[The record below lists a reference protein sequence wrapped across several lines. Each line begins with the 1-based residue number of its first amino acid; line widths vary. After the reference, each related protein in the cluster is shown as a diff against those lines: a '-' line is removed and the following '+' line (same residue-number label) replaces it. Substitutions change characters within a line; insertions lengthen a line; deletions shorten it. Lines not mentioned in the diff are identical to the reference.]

1 MMMPQFECLN
11 RFKWAIRKGRFSSVK
26 SALSSE
32 DLKKIKDLR
41 KITNLSVGIC
51 KNILN
56 KNGYNIERSVDYI
69 FQNFNESYEREVK
82 LTEGYYCLSSRGNCT
97 AIVELNSY
105 NDLVSESIYFKELL
119 INLCNKLI
127 GGNVTT
133 TVGQLNLDEEV
144 LSHYLPLFY
153 DENKINVD
161 KMLNRVELKDIFKYI
176 YFNRSI
182 SQLIN
187 YTSYILNEHIFL
199 SKYLLLNLD
208 HLRSCHPNV
217 YIIKKSY
224 YHKET
229 KIDNFV
235 LCKGFSFSFLFIK
248 SDEVIPEPVKLILEK
263 FASLICVNILIYKSK
278 RCSNANQFDIH
289 GWFFVNHFGR
299 SANEL
304 GQNGGNASMQKGS
317 QLGSTKGNA
326 MKREGAARE
335 EYGGVEH
342 DGKEHGD
349 EEHDDEK
356 HDDFLQKKVQ
366 SFCILS
372 EYIEKMDHKGL
383 TNILKE
389 DVTFSEMIKLMED
402 QFKIKIFVKI
412 MYSVL
417 NEDML
422 IL

>member
-11 RFKWAIRKGRFSSVK
+11 RFKWARTKGRFSSVR

-32 DLKKIKDLR
+32 NLKKIKDLR

-56 KNGYNIERSVDYI
+56 KNEYNIERSVDYI
-69 FQNFNESYEREVK
+69 FQNFNRSYEKDAK

-97 AIVELNSY
+97 SIAELNSY
-105 NDLVSESIYFKELL
+105 NDLVSENIHFKELL

-127 GGNVTT
+127 GGNITRK
-133 TVGQLNLDEEV
+133 VGQLNFDEEV
-144 LSHYLPLFY
+144 LPDYLPLFY
-153 DENKINVD
+153 DENKIDVD
-161 KMLNRVELKDIFKYI
+161 KMLNRVEHKDIFKHI
-176 YFNRSI
+176 YFNRTI
-182 SQLIN
+182 NQLIN
-187 YTSYILNEHIFL
+187 YTSYILNDQIFL
-199 SKYLLLNLD
+199 RKYLLLNLD
-208 HLRSCHPNV
+208 HLKSCHPNV

-224 YHKET
+224 HHKET
-229 KIDNFV
+229 KIDNFI

-263 FASLICVNILIYKSK
+263 FASLVCVNILIYKSR
-278 RCSNANQFDIH
+278 RCSSANQFDIH
-289 GWFFVNHFGR
+289 GCFYVNHCGHP
-299 SANEL
+299 ANEL
-304 GQNGGNASMQKGS
+304 GQNGGNASVQKGS
-317 QLGSTKGNA
+317 QMDSTERNA

-335 EYGGVEH
+335 E
-342 DGKEHGD
+342 
-349 EEHDDEK
+349 HDDEE

-372 EYIEKMDHKGL
+372 EYIEKMGHKRL
-383 TNILKE
+383 TNISKW
-389 DVTFSEMIKLMED
+389 DVTFSQIIKLMED
-402 QFKIKIFVKI
+402 EFKIKIFLKI
-412 MYSVL
+412 VYSVL

>member
-1 MMMPQFECLN
+1 MMMPQFQYLS
-11 RFKWAIRKGRFSSVK
+11 RFKLARTKVCFSTVK

-56 KNGYNIERSVDYI
+56 KNGYNIESSVDYI
-69 FQNFNESYEREVK
+69 FQNFNKSYEKEAQ

-97 AIVELNSY
+97 AITELNSY
-105 NDLVSESIYFKELL
+105 NDLVSESIHFKELL

-127 GGNVTT
+127 GGNVTRK
-133 TVGQLNLDEEV
+133 VGQLNLDQEV
-144 LSHYLPLFY
+144 VSHYLPLFY
-153 DENKINVD
+153 DENKIQVD
-161 KMLNRVELKDIFKYI
+161 KMLTRVELKDIFKHI

-187 YTSYILNEHIFL
+187 YTSYILNDKIFL

-208 HLRSCHPNV
+208 HLKSCHPNV

-224 YHKET
+224 HHKET

-278 RCSNANQFDIH
+278 QCSSPNQFDID
-289 GWFFVNHFGR
+289 GCFYINYFGR
-299 SANEL
+299 LANEL
-304 GQNGGNASMQKGS
+304 GQNGGNASLQGGS
-317 QLGSTKGNA
+317 QMGSIKGNA
-326 MKREGAARE
+326 MEGKGAAHE
-335 EYGGVEH
+335 Q
-342 DGKEHGD
+342 HGNED
-349 EEHDDEK
+349 

-366 SFCILS
+366 SLCLLS
-372 EYIEKMDHKGL
+372 EYIEKMDNKRL
-383 TNILKE
+383 TNISKR
-389 DVTFSEMIKLMED
+389 DVTFSEMIKLMEEE
-402 QFKIKIFVKI
+402 FKIKIFVKI
-412 MYSVL
+412 VYSML

-422 IL
+422 IM